1 MKKKKI
7 ILILIIIIL
16 MLIPIP
22 TKLKDGTSTEYKA
35 LLYSITKYHIINQD
49 SIKGYDDGF
58 KIKILGI
65 TIYDNI
71 NTYLTAEH
79 VINIRSNEKIIKA
92 ETGSFCYKSGE
103 CVDKIDFQD
112 FNYDIISSYY
122 ENKLSIE
129 NLDGMIK
136 SVELFDYQTKKYID
150 MTIKYSNDYIIT
162 PKVNGMYIF
171 KINADYEGKDISYY
185 FMSEIRKTNKLY
197 QDKP

>member
-35 LLYSITKYHIINQD
+35 LLYSVTKYHIINQD

-71 NTYLTAEH
+71 NTYLTTEH
-79 VINIRSNEKIIKA
+79 VINIRSNDKIIKA

-150 MTIKYSNDYIIT
+150 MTIKYTNDYIIT

-185 FMSEIRKTNKLY
+185 FMSEIRKNK
-197 QDKP
+197 

>member
-22 TKLKDGTSTEYKA
+22 TKLKDGSSTEYKA

-79 VINIRSNEKIIKA
+79 VINIRSNDKIIKA

-150 MTIKYSNDYIIT
+150 MTIKYTNDYIIT
-162 PKVNGMYIF
+162 PKINGIYIF

-185 FMSEIRKTNKLY
+185 FMSESRKNK
-197 QDKP
+197 

>member
-22 TKLKDGTSTEYKA
+22 TKLKDGSSTEYKA

-79 VINIRSNEKIIKA
+79 VINIRSNNKIIKA

-103 CVDKIDFQD
+103 CVDKIDFQE
-112 FNYDIISSYY
+112 FNYDIITSYY

-129 NLDGMIK
+129 NLDGTIK

-150 MTIKYSNDYIIT
+150 MTIKYTNDYIIT
-162 PKVNGMYIF
+162 PKINGIYIF

-185 FMSEIRKTNKLY
+185 FMSEIRKNK
-197 QDKP
+197 

>member
-22 TKLKDGTSTEYKA
+22 TKLKDGSSTEYKA

-79 VINIRSNEKIIKA
+79 VINIRSNDKIIKA

-150 MTIKYSNDYIIT
+150 MTIKYTNDYIIT
-162 PKVNGMYIF
+162 PKINGIYIF
-171 KINADYEGKDISYY
+171 LVK
-185 FMSEIRKTNKLY
+185 
-197 QDKP
+197 

>member
-7 ILILIIIIL
+7 IPILITIIL

-22 TKLKDGTSTEYKA
+22 TKLKDGTLTEYKA

-58 KIKILGI
+58 KIKILGM

-79 VINIRSNEKIIKA
+79 VISIRSNDKIIKA

-129 NLDGMIK
+129 NLEGTIK

-150 MTIKYSNDYIIT
+150 MTIKYTNDYIIT

-185 FMSEIRKTNKLY
+185 FMSEIRENK
-197 QDKP
+197 

>member
-79 VINIRSNEKIIKA
+79 VINIRSNDKIIKA

-129 NLDGMIK
+129 NLDGTIK

-150 MTIKYSNDYIIT
+150 MTIKYTNDYIIT
-162 PKVNGMYIF
+162 PKINGMYIF

-185 FMSEIRKTNKLY
+185 FMSEIRKNK
-197 QDKP
+197 

>member
-79 VINIRSNEKIIKA
+79 VINIRSNDKIIKA

-150 MTIKYSNDYIIT
+150 MTIKYTNDYIIT
-162 PKVNGMYIF
+162 PKINWIYIF

-185 FMSEIRKTNKLY
+185 FMSEIRKNK
-197 QDKP
+197 

>member
-22 TKLKDGTSTEYKA
+22 TKLKDGSSTEYKA

-79 VINIRSNEKIIKA
+79 VINIRSNNKIIKA

-103 CVDKIDFQD
+103 CVDKIDFQE

-150 MTIKYSNDYIIT
+150 MTIKYTNDYIIT
-162 PKVNGMYIF
+162 PKINGIYIF

-185 FMSEIRKTNKLY
+185 FMSEIRKNK
-197 QDKP
+197 

>member
-22 TKLKDGTSTEYKA
+22 TKLKDGSSTEYKA

-79 VINIRSNEKIIKA
+79 VINIRSNDKIIKA

-103 CVDKIDFQD
+103 CVDKIDFQE

-129 NLDGMIK
+129 NLDGTIK

-150 MTIKYSNDYIIT
+150 MTIKYTNDYIIT
-162 PKVNGMYIF
+162 PKVNGIYIF

-185 FMSEIRKTNKLY
+185 FMSEIRKNK
-197 QDKP
+197 

>member
-79 VINIRSNEKIIKA
+79 VINIRSNDKIIKA

-112 FNYDIISSYY
+112 FNYDIVSSYY

-185 FMSEIRKTNKLY
+185 FMSEIRKNK
-197 QDKP
+197 

>member
-79 VINIRSNEKIIKA
+79 VINIRSNDKIIKA

-150 MTIKYSNDYIIT
+150 MTIKYTNDYIIT

-185 FMSEIRKTNKLY
+185 FMSEISKTNKLY
-197 QDKP
+197 

>member
-79 VINIRSNEKIIKA
+79 VINIRSNDKIIKA

-112 FNYDIISSYY
+112 FNYDIISPYY

-129 NLDGMIK
+129 NLDGTIK

-150 MTIKYSNDYIIT
+150 MTIKYTNDYIIT
-162 PKVNGMYIF
+162 PKINGIYIF

-185 FMSEIRKTNKLY
+185 FMSEIRKNK
-197 QDKP
+197 

>member
-49 SIKGYDDGF
+49 SIKGYDDGL

-79 VINIRSNEKIIKA
+79 VINIRSNDKIIKA

-112 FNYDIISSYY
+112 FNYDIISSFY

-150 MTIKYSNDYIIT
+150 MTIKYTNDYIIT

-185 FMSEIRKTNKLY
+185 FMSEIRKNK
-197 QDKP
+197 

>member
-1 MKKKKI
+1 MKNKKI
-7 ILILIIIIL
+7 IPIPILIIIIL

-22 TKLKDGTSTEYKA
+22 TKLKDGTSTEYKS

-65 TIYDNI
+65 TFYDNI

-79 VINIRSNEKIIKA
+79 VINIRSNDKIIKA

-129 NLDGMIK
+129 NLEGTIK

-150 MTIKYSNDYIIT
+150 MTIKYTNDYIIT

-185 FMSEIRKTNKLY
+185 FMSEIRENK
-197 QDKP
+197 

>member
-22 TKLKDGTSTEYKA
+22 TKLKDGSSTEYKS

-79 VINIRSNEKIIKA
+79 VINIRSNDKIIKA

-129 NLDGMIK
+129 NLDGTIK

-150 MTIKYSNDYIIT
+150 MTIKYTNDYIIT
-162 PKVNGMYIF
+162 PKVNGIYIF

-185 FMSEIRKTNKLY
+185 FMSEIRKNK
-197 QDKP
+197 

>member
-79 VINIRSNEKIIKA
+79 VINIRSNDKIIKA

-185 FMSEIRKTNKLY
+185 FMSEIGKNK
-197 QDKP
+197 

>member
-49 SIKGYDDGF
+49 SIKGYDDGL

-79 VINIRSNEKIIKA
+79 VINIRSNDKIIKA

-112 FNYDIISSYY
+112 FNYDIISSFY

-150 MTIKYSNDYIIT
+150 MTIKYTNDYIIT

-171 KINADYEGKDISYY
+171 KINADYEGKDINYY
-185 FMSEIRKTNKLY
+185 FMSEIRKNK
-197 QDKP
+197 

>member
-22 TKLKDGTSTEYKA
+22 TKLKDGTSTELKA

-79 VINIRSNEKIIKA
+79 VISIRSNDKIIKA

-112 FNYDIISSYY
+112 FNYDIISSHY

-129 NLDGMIK
+129 NLDGTIK
-136 SVELFDYQTKKYID
+136 SVELFDYQAKKYID
-150 MTIKYSNDYIIT
+150 MTIKYTNDYIIT

-185 FMSEIRKTNKLY
+185 FMSEIRKSK
-197 QDKP
+197 

>member
-35 LLYSITKYHIINQD
+35 LLYSVTKYHIINQD

-71 NTYLTAEH
+71 NTYLTTEH
-79 VINIRSNEKIIKA
+79 VINIRSNDKIIKA

-185 FMSEIRKTNKLY
+185 FMSEIRKNK
-197 QDKP
+197 

>member
-7 ILILIIIIL
+7 IPILIIIIL

-22 TKLKDGTSTEYKA
+22 TKLKDGTSTEYKS

-65 TIYDNI
+65 TFYDNI

-79 VINIRSNEKIIKA
+79 VINIRSNDKIIKA

-103 CVDKIDFQD
+103 CVYKIDFQV

-129 NLDGMIK
+129 NLEGTIK

-150 MTIKYSNDYIIT
+150 MTIKYTNDYIIT

-185 FMSEIRKTNKLY
+185 FMSEIRENK
-197 QDKP
+197 

>member
-79 VINIRSNEKIIKA
+79 VINIRSNDKIIKA

-150 MTIKYSNDYIIT
+150 MTIKYTNDYIIT

-171 KINADYEGKDISYY
+171 KINADYEGKDINYY
-185 FMSEIRKTNKLY
+185 FMSEIRKNK
-197 QDKP
+197 

>member
-79 VINIRSNEKIIKA
+79 VINIRSNDKIIKA

-103 CVDKIDFQD
+103 CVDKIDFQE

-129 NLDGMIK
+129 NLDGTIK

-150 MTIKYSNDYIIT
+150 MTIKYTNDYIIT
-162 PKVNGMYIF
+162 PKVNGIYIF

-185 FMSEIRKTNKLY
+185 FMSEIRKNK
-197 QDKP
+197 

>member
-22 TKLKDGTSTEYKA
+22 TKLKDGSSTEYKA

-79 VINIRSNEKIIKA
+79 VINIRSNDKIIKA

-103 CVDKIDFQD
+103 CVDKIDFQE

-129 NLDGMIK
+129 NLDGTIK

-162 PKVNGMYIF
+162 PKINGMYIF

-185 FMSEIRKTNKLY
+185 FMSEIRKNK
-197 QDKP
+197 

>member
-79 VINIRSNEKIIKA
+79 VINIRSNDKIIKA

-129 NLDGMIK
+129 NLEGTIK

-150 MTIKYSNDYIIT
+150 VTIKYTNDYIIT

-171 KINADYEGKDISYY
+171 EINADYEGKDISYY
-185 FMSEIRKTNKLY
+185 FMSEIRKNK
-197 QDKP
+197 

>member
-7 ILILIIIIL
+7 ILILIIIIS

-22 TKLKDGTSTEYKA
+22 TKLKDGSSTEYKA

-79 VINIRSNEKIIKA
+79 VINIRSNDKIIKA

-103 CVDKIDFQD
+103 CVDKIYFQD

-150 MTIKYSNDYIIT
+150 MTIKYTNDYIIT
-162 PKVNGMYIF
+162 PKVNGIYIF

-185 FMSEIRKTNKLY
+185 FMSEIRKNK
-197 QDKP
+197 

>member
-79 VINIRSNEKIIKA
+79 VINIRSNDKIIKA

-112 FNYDIISSYY
+112 FNYDIISSFY

-171 KINADYEGKDISYY
+171 KINADYEGKDINYY
-185 FMSEIRKTNKLY
+185 FMSEIRKNK
-197 QDKP
+197 

>member
-1 MKKKKI
+1 MKRKKI

-16 MLIPIP
+16 ILIPIP

-79 VINIRSNEKIIKA
+79 VINIRSNDKIIKA

-150 MTIKYSNDYIIT
+150 MTIKYTNDYIIT

-185 FMSEIRKTNKLY
+185 FMSEIRKNK
-197 QDKP
+197 

>member
-35 LLYSITKYHIINQD
+35 LLYSITKYHIINQN

-79 VINIRSNEKIIKA
+79 VINIRSNDKIIKA

-103 CVDKIDFQD
+103 CVDKIDFQE

-150 MTIKYSNDYIIT
+150 MTIKYTNDYIIT
-162 PKVNGMYIF
+162 PKINGIYIF

-185 FMSEIRKTNKLY
+185 FMSEIRKNK
-197 QDKP
+197 

>member
-79 VINIRSNEKIIKA
+79 VINIRSNDKIIKA

>member
-7 ILILIIIIL
+7 ILIIIIIIL

-22 TKLKDGTSTEYKA
+22 IKLKDDTSTEYKA

-79 VINIRSNEKIIKA
+79 VISIRSNDKIIKA

-112 FNYDIISSYY
+112 FNYDIISSHY

-129 NLDGMIK
+129 NLDGTIK
-136 SVELFDYQTKKYID
+136 SVELFDYQAKKYID
-150 MTIKYSNDYIIT
+150 TAIKYTNDYIIT
-162 PKVNGMYIF
+162 RKVNGMYIF

-185 FMSEIRKTNKLY
+185 FMSEIKKNK
-197 QDKP
+197 

>member
-22 TKLKDGTSTEYKA
+22 TKLKDGSSTEYKA

-79 VINIRSNEKIIKA
+79 VINIRSNNKIIKA

-150 MTIKYSNDYIIT
+150 MTIKYTNDYIIT
-162 PKVNGMYIF
+162 PKINGIYIF

-185 FMSEIRKTNKLY
+185 FMSEIRKNK
-197 QDKP
+197 

>member
-7 ILILIIIIL
+7 ILILILIIIIL

-71 NTYLTAEH
+71 NTYLTAGH
-79 VINIRSNEKIIKA
+79 VINIRSNDKIIKA

-185 FMSEIRKTNKLY
+185 FMSEIRKNK
-197 QDKP
+197 

>member
-35 LLYSITKYHIINQD
+35 LLYSITKYHMINQD

-79 VINIRSNEKIIKA
+79 VINIRSNDKIIKA

-150 MTIKYSNDYIIT
+150 MTIKYTNDYIIT
-162 PKVNGMYIF
+162 PKINGIYIF

-185 FMSEIRKTNKLY
+185 FMSEIRKNK
-197 QDKP
+197 

>member
-79 VINIRSNEKIIKA
+79 VINIRSNDKIIKA

-162 PKVNGMYIF
+162 SKVNGMYIF

-185 FMSEIRKTNKLY
+185 FMSEIRKNK
-197 QDKP
+197 

>member
-71 NTYLTAEH
+71 NTYLTTEH
-79 VINIRSNEKIIKA
+79 VINIRSNDKIIKA
-92 ETGSFCYKSGE
+92 ETGSFCYKSSE

-129 NLDGMIK
+129 NLEGTIK

-150 MTIKYSNDYIIT
+150 MTVKYTNDYIIT

-185 FMSEIRKTNKLY
+185 FMSEIRKNK
-197 QDKP
+197 

>member
-22 TKLKDGTSTEYKA
+22 TKLKDGSSTEYKA
-35 LLYSITKYHIINQD
+35 LLYSITKYHRINQD

-79 VINIRSNEKIIKA
+79 VINIRSNNKIIKA

-129 NLDGMIK
+129 NLDGTIK

-150 MTIKYSNDYIIT
+150 MTIKYTNDYIIT
-162 PKVNGMYIF
+162 PKINGIYIF

-185 FMSEIRKTNKLY
+185 FMSEIRKNK
-197 QDKP
+197 

>member
-1 MKKKKI
+1 MKRKKI

-79 VINIRSNEKIIKA
+79 VINIRSNDKIIKA

-129 NLDGMIK
+129 NLDGTIK

-150 MTIKYSNDYIIT
+150 MTIKYTNDYIIT

-185 FMSEIRKTNKLY
+185 FMSEIRKNK
-197 QDKP
+197 